1 MRLHHSWSLGSGP
14 NLFPVTT
21 SGYHTTI
28 NHIIPWS
35 LFFCTSW
42 SLVLLSLLG
51 VLESRFL
58 CARQV
63 ICLFSPLRLTT
74 GEASFLSPRV
84 IRGGV
89 LFIRGGVELGFR
101 RGIFGVLRRRG
112 IFVISEGYFYF
123 WSGWGIF
130 GISEEEGYFWSPGRI
145 GILEGWNW
153 GVSLTVKRFW
163 FNPSI
168 ICFVFGFFFVSSPL
182 TSRFLWFPPDLIR
195 VPFFWVWLIASRVVV
210 NVIAWD

>member
-1 MRLHHSWSLGSGP
+1 MHK
-14 NLFPVTT
+14 
-21 SGYHTTI
+21 
-28 NHIIPWS
+28 
-35 LFFCTSW
+35 
-42 SLVLLSLLG
+42 
-51 VLESRFL
+51 LESSF
-58 CARQV
+58 V
-63 ICLFSPLRLTT
+63 IFAWSFGVSIFVRAPSLFSPLRLTT

-153 GVSLTVKRFW
+153 GVSLTVKRF
-163 FNPSI
+163 
-168 ICFVFGFFFVSSPL
+168 
-182 TSRFLWFPPDLIR
+182 
-195 VPFFWVWLIASRVVV
+195 
-210 NVIAWD
+210 